1 MKKIMLTHLITHTV
15 CKLLLA
21 AFLGGIIGLE
31 RELHG
36 KPAGLRTNMLIA
48 MGSALFTTISMQMA
62 VNADPTRIAA
72 QVVTGIGFIGAGVI
86 LREHGNV
93 VGLTTAATIFVVAAI
108 GVAVGASLWW
118 PSVFATVIVL
128 ITLLA
133 LVPMERW
140 LKTKRAGASIA
151 SDSHFSA
158 NGHATNALS
167 SVEAANLAVELSS
180 VLVRYQLRVVPMQSV
195 HAQEESQNQRKAS
208 S

>member
-1 MKKIMLTHLITHTV
+1 MLTHLITHTV

-31 RELHG
+31 RELRG

-48 MGSALFTTISMQMA
+48 MGSTLFTTISMQMA

-86 LREHGNV
+86 LREHGAV
-93 VGLTTAATIFVVAAI
+93 IGLTTAATIFVVAAV
-108 GVAVGASLWW
+108 GVAVGAGLWW

-133 LVPMERW
+133 LVPIERW
-140 LKTKRAGASIA
+140 LKTKRP
-151 SDSHFSA
+151 
-158 NGHATNALS
+158 NLNHATTDYFTSHGYAMNVLS
-167 SVEAANLAVELSS
+167 SMDVANLAVELSS
-180 VLVRYQLRVVPMQSV
+180 VLSRYQLRVEPMQTV
-195 HAQEESQNQRKAS
+195 HAQEESQNQCKAS